1 MRNFLCG
8 LVLVLAFGLNAV
20 PVQASGQVMITT
32 YAEDFQITNGNIGC
46 PKGPWGNAF
55 AVNIERLMGKMP
67 VRDMEQLMRLIQQ
80 FESRHG
86 VQVESKTRTE
96 NFQTTSDKIRTESTG
111 PATGVGAQLCQLA
124 GQYV

>member
-1 MRNFLCG
+1 MKNFLCG
-8 LVLVLAFGLNAV
+8 FALVVAV
-20 PVQASGQVMITT
+20 SFNTIPVQASGKVMITT

-55 AVNIERLMGKMP
+55 AVNIERLMDKMP

-86 VQVESKTRTE
+86 VQVESKTQTKD
-96 NFQTTSDKIRTESTG
+96 FQVTSDKIRTESTG